1 MDVLDDLHALKHKLQ
16 ILTPLVAAV
25 STQAQGNII
34 MTAVKEATDAGVV
47 VLV

>member
-1 MDVLDDLHALKHKLQ
+1 MEVLDGLHSLKHKLQ

-25 STQAQGNII
+25 STQAQGDII
-34 MTAVKEATDAGVV
+34 MTVVKEATDAGVV

>member
-1 MDVLDDLHALKHKLQ
+1 MEVLDGLHSLKHTLQ

-25 STQAQGNII
+25 STQAQGDII